1 MFGALGGIMPL
12 RLGGTATN
20 GWTAAQHARFVADL
34 VAVNRTAPLATMT
47 IVKSGSTVT
56 VDYAGRNGT
65 GLAHAPDEIGT
76 PATGGLTLRWT
87 NQSFLDTYGSGEL
100 SPVVIRAV
108 VAHRVAATGGKVT
121 AVISGSPSVV
131 FLRNFNSAGALEDG
145 TFVVKLYGFVYDS
158 NTCDVGDYAGDPDK
172 RDSDTE
178 GREPYAAG
186 ILAELQGLRGTA
198 YTTTQGRLVDVENVA
213 LARIIAAA
221 GPRTA
226 EKLRANAVPGTSDE
240 RLDYWQ
246 RFLAVPQK
254 LGEPK
259 WRRRQKLATHYRT
272 GEGPTLEAIETAL
285 AELLGD
291 AFVSATWEEGASL
304 SVPPVATYW
313 PDVNPGPGQFSLGG
327 GAWTSTR
334 NHLLVL
340 AQLPTGGSLGE
351 FITLMTV
358 DMPTLLDRMLPAWAT
373 FDWATSAGFY
383 VATDDATGDGSLV
396 DFDGV

>member
-1 MFGALGGIMPL
+1 
-12 RLGGTATN
+12 
-20 GWTAAQHARFVADL
+20 
-34 VAVNRTAPLATMT
+34 
-47 IVKSGSTVT
+47 VT
-56 VDYAGRNGT
+56 VDYSGRNGT

-76 PATGGLTLRWT
+76 PATGAVTLRWT
-87 NQSFLDTYGSGEL
+87 NRSFLDTYGSGNL
-100 SPVVIRAV
+100 HPVTITAVIAQRGD
-108 VAHRVAATGGKVT
+108 ATGGKVT
-121 AVISGSPSVV
+121 VVVGGTPSVI
-131 FLRNFNSAGALEDG
+131 FLRNFNSAGTLQDG
-145 TFVVKLYGFVYDS
+145 TFIVTIYGYLYDS
-158 NTCDVGDYAGDPDK
+158 AICAIGDYAGDPDK

-186 ILAELQGLRGTA
+186 ILAELQSLRGSA

-213 LARIIAAA
+213 LARLIAAA

-246 RFLAVPQK
+246 KFLAVPQRF
-254 LGEPK
+254 GEPK

-272 GEGPTLEAIETAL
+272 GEGPTLEAVQTAL

-304 SVPPVATYW
+304 SAPPTPTYW
-313 PDVNPGPGQFSLGG
+313 PDINPGPAQASLGG

-334 NHLLVL
+334 NHLFVLV
-340 AQLPTGGSLGE
+340 QLPVGIALGE

-358 DMPTLLDRMLPAWAT
+358 DMPTLLDRMLPGWAT
-373 FDWATSAGFY
+373 FDWATSEGFY
-383 VATDDATGDGSLV
+383 VATDDATGDGSLI